1 MLYDWITTRIL
12 PLFWTV
18 PTTAAMTCFDN
29 MFMLVLG
36 GTIIYWTV
44 YLPFYLI
51 RTVARMPKF
60 FPWGDKR

>member
-1 MLYDWITTRIL
+1 MLYEWITTRIL
-12 PLFWTV
+12 PLFWSV
-18 PTTAAMTCFDN
+18 PTAEAMTCFDN

-60 FPWGDKR
+60 FPWSDKR